1 MSRQRLALA
10 AVMLV
15 GTAFLPISAGAAGDA
30 ATGEKLF
37 KRNCAACHTTD
48 AGKHRVGPSLAG
60 VAGRTAGTADG
71 YRYSSAMAGYGV
83 VWDAATLDTYLVDPR
98 GTVPGTKMT
107 FRGLKERQDRENVI
121 TYLETQ

>member
-1 MSRQRLALA
+1 
-10 AVMLV
+10 
-15 GTAFLPISAGAAGDA
+15 
-30 ATGEKLF
+30 
-37 KRNCAACHTTD
+37 
-48 AGKHRVGPSLAG
+48 
-60 VAGRTAGTADG
+60 
-71 YRYSSAMAGYGV
+71 MAGYGV